1 MKRNAR
7 LLLLVAIVVL
17 SGCGG
22 GSQQTTPPAIVV
34 TITTAPPASLPV
46 GGTAGVAAT
55 VVNDTAGAGVTWSC
69 TPSSTCGS
77 FNPVSTMSGASTT
90 YMAPATA
97 PAGGSAVIIATSATD
112 HAKSANASVMIVGI
126 VVTLSTPPPTSLAGG
141 GTASVAA
148 TVTND
153 SANAGVQWSCTPSPP
168 ACGSFTPT
176 STASGANT
184 TYLAPAVAP
193 AGGSVVIIATSV
205 TDLTK
210 NVQSAPVR
218 ITGTASNATLSGQYA
233 LLITAATGN
242 QGISITAASITADG
256 NGMITGGVEELV
268 AQAGVADVLDAVTN
282 GTYSIDPNGHGTML
296 IHTMLMETLKFSFVL
311 TSPAH
316 ALIIE
321 IDGLPASGTLDKQQ
335 PAGTGGFTAAQ
346 ISGNYSFLLEGVDG
360 PGGGADMSMAGTF
373 TADGIGTLTSG
384 TLDINNGGTFTT
396 AAFTGTF
403 TAPDSNGLGTLIVN
417 TLVINSGR
425 TFDYYIIS
433 PKVLRLVEKDNIN
446 LVGGS
451 AYAQGSA
458 GSTLAALSGKY
469 VYQHHGWIF
478 PGPGRTV
485 AAGQLSADGMGNV
498 TTGVSDSNSGGLPT
512 TVIKGTAV
520 TGKYMISGSP
530 TGTLNLT
537 DAAGTSTFNLYLV
550 DPALNILDPSNSSG
564 GGSALLLHTDASII
578 GTGVL
583 IPQVVSGSP
592 TFSQNHALNLIN
604 SVTSL
609 TPPNEVHLVGRLA
622 SDGAANFTGTADY
635 GQNSAYAPPSAVLGN
650 TLSGTFASDSVNPG
664 HFTGAFTLASDPT
677 NLMWFPFISPTIS
690 TFNVSYYQAS
700 SSQALVIQ
708 TDTSADAWGYLLQQQ
723 LP

>member
-1 MKRNAR
+1 MKRNAS

-22 GSQQTTPPAIVV
+22 GPQQTTPPAIVV
-34 TITTAPPASLPV
+34 TVTTAPPASLPI

-77 FNPVSTMSGASTT
+77 FNPVSTASGVSTT
-90 YMAPATA
+90 YTAPATA
-97 PAGGSAVIIATSATD
+97 PAGGSAVIIATSVTD

-478 PGPGRTV
+478 QGPGRTV
-485 AAGQLSADGMGNV
+485 AAGQLSADGIGNV

-609 TPPNEVHLVGRLA
+609 TPPNEVHLAGMLA

>member
-7 LLLLVAIVVL
+7 LLLLVAVVAL
-17 SGCGG
+17 SGCAG

-34 TITTAPPASLPV
+34 TITTAPPASLGV

-77 FNPVSTMSGASTT
+77 FNPMSTASGASTT
-90 YMAPATA
+90 YTAPATA
-97 PAGGSAVIIATSATD
+97 PAGGSAVIIATSVTD
-112 HAKSANASVMIVGI
+112 HAKSANASVMVVGI
-126 VVTLSTPPPTSLAGG
+126 VVTLSSPPPTSLAGG

-148 TVTND
+148 TVVND

-168 ACGSFTPT
+168 ACGSFTLTP
-176 STASGANT
+176 TASGANT

-193 AGGSVVIIATSV
+193 AGGSAVIIATSV
-205 TDLTK
+205 TDVTK

-242 QGISITAASITADG
+242 QGISVTAASITVDG
-256 NGMITGGVEELV
+256 NGLITGGVEELIS
-268 AQAGVADVLDAVTN
+268 QGGSDILDAVTN
-282 GTYSIDPNGHGTML
+282 GTYLIDPNGHGTML

-311 TSPAH
+311 TSPTH
-316 ALIIE
+316 AVIIE
-321 IDGLPASGTLDKQQ
+321 TDGTPASGTLDKQQ

-346 ISGNYSFLLEGVDG
+346 ISGNYSFLMDGVDAVG
-360 PGGGADMSMAGTF
+360 TLNHMSVGGTF
-373 TADGIGTLTSG
+373 TADGIGALTSG
-384 TLDINNGGTFTT
+384 TLDINNGGTLTT
-396 AAFTGTF
+396 ASFIGTF
-403 TAPDSNGLGTLIVN
+403 TAPDSNGHGMLFVN

-425 TFDYYIIS
+425 RFEYYIIS
-433 PKVLRLVEKDNIN
+433 PKVLRLVENDAIS

-458 GSTLAALSGKY
+458 GSTLAALSGKF
-469 VYQHHGWIF
+469 VYQHHGWIS

-520 TGKYMISGSP
+520 TGTYMISGSP
-530 TGTLNLT
+530 SGTLNLT

-564 GGSALLLHTDASII
+564 GGGALLLHTDTSIV

-592 TFSQNHALNLIN
+592 TFSQNHGLNLVN
-604 SVTSL
+604 STTSL
-609 TPPNEVHLVGRLA
+609 TPPNEIHLAGRLA
-622 SDGAANFTGTADY
+622 SDGTANFTGAADY
-635 GQNSAYAPPSAVLGN
+635 GQNSAYAPPNAVLGN
-650 TLSGTFASDSVNPG
+650 AVTGMFAADSVNPG
-664 HFTGAFTLASDPT
+664 HFTGSLTLASDPT
-677 NLMWFPFISPTIS
+677 NPAWFPFISPTIS

-700 SSQALVIQ
+700 SSQTLVIQ